1 MERTDKALLAAFLV
15 AAILGT
21 GTLCLLV
28 NDGAVFVAAGWLGDP
43 WDLYFR
49 QVATRAVSTYLSF
62 GPAQL
67 ILGALPLSAG
77 AFVVL
82 AHLLYF
88 AAPLVLWLLLRAIE
102 PCRLY
107 SRLYLAIVLALL
119 FFPSEAIVGIGLWMI
134 WLALVCDPRRSLR
147 EAAAVTAVFGVALV
161 FTHPAIA
168 VMSLLYLVIGAGLY
182 AVGRPLSRRSLFA
195 AAVLFVILLAGNLV
209 VSRWLAPTHPQII
222 AALASGRLAYLDPV
236 AMAAEI
242 GRFMSIG
249 VLWLLLLGPGLSVRF
264 GSISF
269 ALLAVFGVWSAA
281 AGTNLL
287 TYLAARHTA
296 PYVLALAV
304 TLALAAPA
312 RWLEESRRS
321 LLLYAAIAVIA
332 AASYASDLMLFGR
345 YVDQRMAPG
354 YHNVER
360 LPAEPWPEP
369 YLKSSLAHMAFK
381 WGAGPDYVRDVV
393 VPTYDWYRITLAF
406 ISFFRSDRQSVLF
419 HPAGRPGDWLPFECE
434 GVQAAAAQAR
444 DQRDREFL
452 EFLGSNACIR

>member
-1 MERTDKALLAAFLV
+1 MRTTENL
-15 AAILGT
+15 
-21 GTLCLLV
+21 
-28 NDGAVFVAAGWLGDP
+28 
-43 WDLYFR
+43 
-49 QVATRAVSTYLSF
+49 Q
-62 GPAQL
+62 AQNNEYR
-67 ILGALPLSAG
+67 IQS
-77 AFVVL
+77 
-82 AHLLYF
+82 
-88 AAPLVLWLLLRAIE
+88 
-102 PCRLY
+102 
-107 SRLYLAIVLALL
+107 S
-119 FFPSEAIVGIGLWMI
+119 
-134 WLALVCDPRRSLR
+134 
-147 EAAAVTAVFGVALV
+147 
-161 FTHPAIA
+161 
-168 VMSLLYLVIGAGLY
+168 
-182 AVGRPLSRRSLFA
+182 
-195 AAVLFVILLAGNLV
+195 
-209 VSRWLAPTHPQII
+209 
-222 AALASGRLAYLDPV
+222 
-236 AMAAEI
+236 
-242 GRFMSIG
+242 
-249 VLWLLLLGPGLSVRF
+249 
-264 GSISF
+264 SF
-269 ALLAVFGVWSAA
+269 ALLAVFGLWSAA

-312 RWLEESRRS
+312 RWLEESRRG

-434 GVQAAAAQAR
+434 GVRAAAAHA
-444 DQRDREFL
+444 
-452 EFLGSNACIR
+452 